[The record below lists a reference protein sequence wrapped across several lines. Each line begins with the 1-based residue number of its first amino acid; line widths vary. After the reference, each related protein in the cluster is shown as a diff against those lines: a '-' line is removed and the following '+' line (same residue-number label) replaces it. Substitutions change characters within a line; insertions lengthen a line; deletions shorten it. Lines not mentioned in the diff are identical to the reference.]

1 MSQDEDNRFTVE
13 FRSVE
18 LSPALANATTVAQAN
33 VTASAPPVSPATR
46 QISFGVTP
54 PPSAGEFSSS
64 SPSRFNLFGGG
75 QRQLRPTLVKAV
87 QPLQPKWMKRKIEE
101 NVK

>member
-1 MSQDEDNRFTVE
+1 MSQDEDNRFTAA

-18 LSPALANATTVAQAN
+18 LSPALANATAVAQAN
-33 VTASAPPVSPATR
+33 VTAAVPPVSPAIR

-64 SPSRFNLFGGG
+64 SPSRFNFFGEGG
-75 QRQLRPTLVKAV
+75 NVNCV
-87 QPLQPKWMKRKIEE
+87 QP
-101 NVK
+101 

>member
-1 MSQDEDNRFTVE
+1 MSQDEDNRFTAA

-18 LSPALANATTVAQAN
+18 LSPALSNATAVAQAN
-33 VTASAPPVSPATR
+33 VTADVPPVSPAIR
-46 QISFGVTP
+46 QISFGVT

-75 QRQLRPTLVKAV
+75 QLQLRPTLVKAG
-87 QPLQPKWMKRKIEE
+87 QPLQPKWMKRKTQE